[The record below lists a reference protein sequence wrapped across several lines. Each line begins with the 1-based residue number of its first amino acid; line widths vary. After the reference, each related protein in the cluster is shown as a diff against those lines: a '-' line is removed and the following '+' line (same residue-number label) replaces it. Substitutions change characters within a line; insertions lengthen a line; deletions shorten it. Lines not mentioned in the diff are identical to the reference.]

1 MTRAALDARID
12 AALAARS
19 ALAATPIRARAEA
32 LAAAARRWQRDA
44 ALAATVSERSGL
56 SPAMVDAVLP
66 LAAEALTAPA
76 MVALV
81 ERELGRGAADAPP
94 LAGPRVVLHVLA
106 SNVPALALPAIALGA
121 LAGAVVVVK
130 SGRDDPASAPAF
142 ADALGAEMPEL
153 AATIVA
159 AYWPGGTPEL
169 EDAVLARADVTV
181 LTGGDA
187 ALAALAPRVRGR
199 RVLHGP
205 RTSVA
210 AVGRDALADAAG
222 VAAAIAWDA
231 ALYEQRGC
239 LSPHAV
245 WVEEGGAASPDE
257 LAAALVAALEGMRDR
272 LPAGLAPVEER
283 AAVRVA
289 WDAAEHEGKTR
300 LLGAP
305 GAGVVLHGDA
315 APRPCV
321 GGRTLRVHP
330 MRNLAALPGL
340 LPPGGIECVGIAG
353 GDPAALAAP
362 LRARGVARLCPVGR
376 MQRPGLSWP
385 RGQQPPLGVL
395 LGSGGDPVI
404 EVEP

>member
-1 MTRAALDARID
+1 MTPAALDACID

-32 LAAAARRWQRDA
+32 LAAAARRWQGDTSLAAAVAERG
-44 ALAATVSERSGL
+44 ALA
-56 SPAMVDAVLP
+56 PAMVDAVLP
-66 LAAEALTAPA
+66 LVAGAIGAPA
-76 MVALV
+76 MIGLV

-94 LAGPRVVLHVLA
+94 PAGPRVVLHVLA
-106 SNVPALALPAIALGA
+106 SNVPALARPAIALGA
-121 LAGAVVVVK
+121 LVGAVVVVK

-142 ADALGAEMPEL
+142 VDALRTEMPEL

-159 AYWPGGTPEL
+159 TYWPGGTPEP
-169 EDAVLARADVTV
+169 EDAALARADVTV

-187 ALAALAPRVRGR
+187 ALAALAPRVHGR

-210 AVGRDALADAAG
+210 AVARDALADAVA

-245 WVEEGGAASPDE
+245 WVEEGGAASPDA
-257 LAAALVAALEGMRDR
+257 LADALLDALETARDR
-272 LPAGLAPVEER
+272 LPVGPAPVGDR

-289 WDAAEHEGKTR
+289 WDAAEHEPDTR

-315 APRPCV
+315 APRPCI

-330 MRNLAALPGL
+330 IHDLAALPGL
-340 LPPGGIECVGIAG
+340 LAAGAIECVGIAG
-353 GDPAALAAP
+353 GDPAALASP

-385 RGQQPPLGVL
+385 RGQRPPLGVL
-395 LGSGGDPVI
+395 LGRGGDPVI
-404 EVEP
+404 EVER

>member
-1 MTRAALDARID
+1 VDAL
-12 AALAARS
+12 
-19 ALAATPIRARAEA
+19 RAE
-32 LAAAARRWQRDA
+32 LA
-44 ALAATVSERSGL
+44 
-56 SPAMVDAVLP
+56 
-66 LAAEALTAPA
+66 
-76 MVALV
+76 
-81 ERELGRGAADAPP
+81 
-94 LAGPRVVLHVLA
+94 
-106 SNVPALALPAIALGA
+106 
-121 LAGAVVVVK
+121 
-130 SGRDDPASAPAF
+130 
-142 ADALGAEMPEL
+142 EL
-153 AATIVA
+153 ATTVVG

-169 EDAVLARADVTV
+169 EDTVLARADVTV

-205 RTSVA
+205 RTSAA
-210 AVGRDALADAAG
+210 AVGRDALADPAG
-222 VAAAIAWDA
+222 VAAAIAWDT

-245 WVEEGGAASPDE
+245 WVEEGGAASPAE
-257 LAAALVAALEGMRDR
+257 LAAALVAALAAVRVR
-272 LPAGLAPVEER
+272 LPVAPAPVDER

-289 WDAAEHEGKTR
+289 WDAAEHEPGTR

-315 APRPCV
+315 APRPRI

-330 MRNLAALPGL
+330 IRDLDALPTVL
-340 LPPGGIECVGIAG
+340 ATDAIECVGIAG

-385 RGQQPPLGVL
+385 RGQQAPLGVL
-395 LGSGGDPVI
+395 LGRAGDPVI